1 METMLLQLALPLD
14 LLAFIAVALLH
25 IVKSTK
31 YTVRLYALQSAAV
44 GSILI
49 ILGLS
54 EGEKGLILIG
64 LISIIAKVIIAPFF
78 FNRLVQRFGH
88 LVASTSYLSAPVTLA
103 VLLGLIMFSAS
114 SVFAPL
120 WTVSAV
126 TPDVFVFNIAM
137 VLIAIFLL
145 INRQG
150 ALAQIV
156 AVLAL
161 ENSII
166 LFALFLGVKQT
177 LALELGITFDIIIWM
192 VIAYAFLNLVYRQFG
207 SLDTREMRHL
217 IEE

>member
-1 METMLLQLALPLD
+1 METTLLQLALPLD
-14 LLAFIAVALLH
+14 LLAFVAVALLH
-25 IVKSTK
+25 LVKSTK

-44 GSILI
+44 GLILI

-54 EGEKGLILIG
+54 EDEQGLVIIG
-64 LISIIAKVIIAPFF
+64 LISIVAKVFVAPFF
-78 FNRLVQRFGH
+78 FHRLVQRFGH
-88 LVASTSYLSAPVTLA
+88 LIASTSYLSAPVTLA
-103 VLLGLIMFSAS
+103 VLLGLVMFSAS

-120 WTVSAV
+120 WAISAV

-150 ALAQIV
+150 ALAQII
-156 AVLAL
+156 AVLVL

-177 LALELGITFDIIIWM
+177 FALELGVALDIIIWM
-192 VIAYAFLNLVYRQFG
+192 VIAYAFLHLVYRQFG